1 MSTLYARNIYGGN
14 TAIALP
20 TGETLRFSG
29 WVVVPEQFVS
39 RVLEIQANDEN
50 IQITYDEN
58 EAFAPVAEP
67 EVTPP
72 NTDDGLDYL
81 NYGRLFEVAESRGL
95 EVVQGQTTRA
105 ELLQMLRE
113 QDQTTPPPDPNNE
126 DADRVY
132 TSETL
137 LNMTKGELVEL
148 ATQRGVAFRNTQAKA
163 QIAELILEAQ
173 ASANTSPSE
182 DNPNPDTNPEN

>member
-1 MSTLYARNIYGGN
+1 M
-14 TAIALP
+14 
-20 TGETLRFSG
+20 
-29 WVVVPEQFVS
+29 
-39 RVLEIQANDEN
+39 LEIQANDEN

-95 EVVQGQTTRA
+95 EVVQGQTTRS

-113 QDQTTPPPDPNNE
+113 QDNATPTPDPNDE

-137 LNMTKGELVEL
+137 LNMTKGELGEL